1 MQLVKNSKLVSN
13 IIINKDS
20 KCMVKKHPF
29 HLMIQ
34 PRFSIPGIVTSPLPD
49 QYRSGLF
56 QGKDRG
62 GEEAVEGEEE
72 KKEG

>member
-1 MQLVKNSKLVSN
+1 
-13 IIINKDS
+13 
-20 KCMVKKHPF
+20 MVKKHPF